1 MSVLTLSDANR
12 ALTEAVDKSKQYEW
26 MSAADAYNRTVDLYG
41 KSLDP
46 VQVSQL
52 RKAEADCYF
61 EAAFQSENRA
71 EFKRRMKLSQSTY
84 DEASAR
90 YAESGRSGV
99 SDLLKCRALFSTY
112 WLTDEA
118 TGRASIIAQI
128 LPLAETATKQL
139 EEDGDDY
146 NLAESLRKRLDF
158 YFEALGLA
166 TKSGQ
171 TKARF
176 EQAAELVEKAV
187 AKTEELKDDM
197 LLLEVLET
205 GILILVVLNSATD
218 AERYKIHASRAIE
231 LASKATEVSSR
242 IKTPRA
248 LAIACLATGIVTS
261 YLKSDPITG
270 LSYAETGLREAQT
283 TRDSFLVGFLAGL
296 GSFVSGLAAMME
308 EDIDKKREL
317 FQKSLALVKTAI
329 ENLEIPREGTI
340 LGWTWYW
347 YGDCQTMMAINAET
361 AVDTKKDLMARA
373 AATAE
378 RGIEYESFGAPFSGP
393 ELALAKALYFS
404 AIIESEPKKKA
415 DLLLRALRSSEREVS
430 RRSIRY
436 PNSWDL
442 GIAFYYLAM
451 TKSQLSEISP
461 KENQIEY
468 LRGAVADMDKCVR
481 FCGEW
486 GPMMG
491 RTHILAR
498 SEESYGD
505 ILLQLHRVVEERSV
519 AEAAAQV
526 YGAAVNHLT
535 QTGLVGASSSVQW
548 KLARTYDTAG
558 DFERASSAFTVAAE
572 ICRKAAKKL
581 LKLSGYFEDLAFYME
596 AWARIEDARVHHRE
610 ERYSIAAQNYT
621 KASSILG
628 TTRNWSYLAGHYA
641 ACSLLE
647 EGEAL
652 SRRERQEESIDR
664 FHRAAETFENARARL
679 AIRAENS
686 LEEREK
692 GELSDWLSVT
702 NGRLRYSRAM
712 ADMEEARLLDR
723 KGKNEASLVK
733 YRLASKSFTELL
745 GPRTR
750 TASKSELET
759 MTLFCKACE
768 RMKEAEIRGSYLLYN
783 NASRLFLE
791 AEKTA
796 PDQRFRPLAIA
807 NSSICRALALGTR
820 FRRSKKA
827 QLYSKIKTLLETASD
842 AYDGAGF
849 DRAAAWTRATQKFFD
864 ALAFYSDASTERN
877 AEKKSTLYRLAE
889 KQFESASRL
898 YAKAGFLGRETEARR
913 LFQRAKE
920 ERNILS
926 PLQMLGDSLIAL
938 QRSTPASLLKDKPLG
953 LERLESAHIVGT
965 VKVLVPKSIL
975 GSATCVEF
983 ELTNLGKLPATLISV
998 KDYAPT
1004 EFLIDKERS
1013 PYPLHEGSLDL
1024 RGKRLD
1030 QLKTHN
1036 FKIFMTARQTGLFE
1050 LKPQVVF
1057 ADDKGRQGLAQ
1068 LEPVMIAVQE
1078 FAKEISRRA
1087 PRVLADRI
1095 PPAPESWFE
1104 TGRARDVFQ
1113 HLATV
1118 FLRDYLSQGLIADRA
1133 GWRSLMDLVRD
1144 LGIPRSA
1151 FYGPGGRDGAVI
1163 VELEKRDL
1171 VERKIFPEERGR
1183 GGAITRIRVAYENP
1197 PVRTLVK
1204 QALVESL

>member
-1 MSVLTLSDANR
+1 
-12 ALTEAVDKSKQYEW
+12 
-26 MSAADAYNRTVDLYG
+26 MSAAGAYNRTLGLYG

-52 RKAEADCYF
+52 QKAEADCYF
-61 EAAFQSENRA
+61 EAAFQSENRT
-71 EFKRRMKLSQSTY
+71 EFKRRMKLSQ
-84 DEASAR
+84 EAYETASSL
-90 YAESGRSGV
+90 YSGSGRLGI

-118 TGRASIIAQI
+118 AERASIMAQI
-128 LPLAETATKQL
+128 LPMAEKATKRL

-146 NLAESLRKRLDF
+146 LAESLRKCLQF
-158 YFEALGLA
+158 YFEGLGLA
-166 TKSGQ
+166 TKSGE

-187 AKTEELKDDM
+187 AKTEEMKDDP
-197 LLLEVLET
+197 LLLEVLGT
-205 GILILVVLNSATD
+205 AILILVVLNSATD
-218 AERYKIHASRAIE
+218 PERYKIHANRALE
-231 LASKATEVSSR
+231 LASKVTEVSSR
-242 IKTPRA
+242 IRTPRA
-248 LAIACLATGIVTS
+248 IAVGCLATGIITS
-261 YLKSDPITG
+261 YLKSDPITA

-283 TRDSFLVGFLAGL
+283 TKDSFLVGFLAGL
-296 GSFVSGLAAMME
+296 GSFVSGLAGMME

-317 FQKSLALVKTAI
+317 FQKSLALIRTAI
-329 ENLEIPREGTI
+329 GNLEIPRQGAI

-347 YGDCQTMMAINAET
+347 YGDCQTIMATNAET
-361 AVDTKKDLMARA
+361 AVDAKKDLLTGA

-378 RGIEYESFGAPFSGP
+378 RGIEYETFGAPFSGP

-404 AIIESEPKKKA
+404 ALIESDPKKKA
-415 DLLLRALRSSEREVS
+415 DLLLHALRSSEREVK

-451 TKSQLSEISP
+451 TRSQISEACSEQD
-461 KENQIEY
+461 KVEY
-468 LRGAVADMDKCVR
+468 LQGAIADMEKCVK

-498 SEESYGD
+498 CEESYGD
-505 ILLQLHRVVEERSV
+505 ILSQLHRVVKEESI
-519 AEAAAQV
+519 AEEAAQA
-526 YGAAVNHLT
+526 YGTAVNHLT

-548 KLARTYDTAG
+548 KLAQTYDRIG
-558 DFERASSAFTVAAE
+558 DFERASSAFMVAAE

-596 AWARIEDARVHHRE
+596 AWACIEDSRFQHRK
-610 ERYSIAAQNYT
+610 ERYSAAAGNYA

-628 TTRNWSYLAGHYA
+628 TTRNWNYLAGHYA

-652 SRRERQEESIDR
+652 SRRERQEDSIER

-679 AIRAENS
+679 AIRAENT

-692 GELSDWLSVT
+692 SELNDWLKVT

-712 ADMEEARLLDR
+712 ADLEEARLLDR
-723 KGKNEASLVK
+723 RGKNEASLVK
-733 YRLASKSFTELL
+733 YRSASKSFTELL
-745 GPRTR
+745 GPPTKR
-750 TASKSELET
+750 AGKSELET

-768 RMKEAEIRGSYLLYN
+768 RMKEAEIKGSYPLYN
-783 NASRLFLE
+783 EASRLFLQ

-820 FRRSKKA
+820 FKRSKKA
-827 QLYSKIKTLLETASD
+827 QLYSKIKTLLETAGD
-842 AYDGAGF
+842 AYEGAGF

-864 ALAFYSDASTERN
+864 ALAYYSDASAERD
-877 AEKKSTLYRLAE
+877 AEKKGTLYRLAE

-898 YAKAGFLGRETEARR
+898 YARAGFLGREAEARR

-926 PLQMLGDSLIAL
+926 PLQALGDQLIAL

-953 LERLESAHIVGT
+953 LERLESTHIIGT
-965 VKVLVPKSIL
+965 VKVLEPKSIL

-983 ELTNLGKLPATLISV
+983 ELTNLGKLAATLISV
-998 KDYAPT
+998 EGFAPT
-1004 EFLIDKERS
+1004 EFQIDEERS
-1013 PYPLHEGSLDL
+1013 PYPVHEGSLDL

-1030 QLKTHN
+1030 QLKTHG

-1050 LKPQVVF
+1050 LKPRVVF

-1068 LEPVMIAVQE
+1068 LGPVIIAVQE
-1078 FAKEISRRA
+1078 SAKENSRRA
-1087 PRVLADRI
+1087 PRVSADRV

-1104 TGRARDVFQ
+1104 TGRARGVFQ

-1118 FLRDYLSQGLIADRA
+1118 FLRDYLSQGLFADKA
-1133 GWRSLMDLVRD
+1133 GWRSLMDLVRE

-1151 FYGPGGRDGAVI
+1151 FYGPGGHDGAVI
-1163 VELEKRDL
+1163 AELEKRDL
-1171 VERKIFPEERGR
+1171 VERKIFPNERGR
-1183 GGAITRIRVAYENP
+1183 GGAITKIRVAYENP

>member
-1 MSVLTLSDANR
+1 MVSPRHHSLLSVLTLSDANR

-361 AVDTKKDLMARA
+361 AVDPKKD
-373 AATAE
+373 
-378 RGIEYESFGAPFSGP
+378 
-393 ELALAKALYFS
+393 
-404 AIIESEPKKKA
+404 
-415 DLLLRALRSSEREVS
+415 
-430 RRSIRY
+430 
-436 PNSWDL
+436 
-442 GIAFYYLAM
+442 
-451 TKSQLSEISP
+451 
-461 KENQIEY
+461 
-468 LRGAVADMDKCVR
+468 
-481 FCGEW
+481 
-486 GPMMG
+486 PMMG

-610 ERYSIAAQNYT
+610 ERYSIEAQNYT

-953 LERLESAHIVGT
+953 LQRLESADIVGT
-965 VKVLVPKSIL
+965 VKVIVPKSIL

-1004 EFLIDKERS
+1004 EFLIDK
-1013 PYPLHEGSLDL
+1013 
-1024 RGKRLD
+1024 
-1030 QLKTHN
+1030 
-1036 FKIFMTARQTGLFE
+1036 I
-1050 LKPQVVF
+1050 
-1057 ADDKGRQGLAQ
+1057 
-1068 LEPVMIAVQE
+1068 
-1078 FAKEISRRA
+1078 
-1087 PRVLADRI
+1087 
-1095 PPAPESWFE
+1095 
-1104 TGRARDVFQ
+1104 GRAHV
-1113 HLATV
+1113 
-1118 FLRDYLSQGLIADRA
+1118 
-1133 GWRSLMDLVRD
+1133 
-1144 LGIPRSA
+1144 
-1151 FYGPGGRDGAVI
+1151 
-1163 VELEKRDL
+1163 
-1171 VERKIFPEERGR
+1171 
-1183 GGAITRIRVAYENP
+1183 
-1197 PVRTLVK
+1197 
-1204 QALVESL
+1204 